1 MKNINRYYNTI
12 YLEDMMLACQARD
25 IDGVKKFIGLGT
37 HVGALFNGKCML
49 HLAAD
54 NGDADMM
61 KFLLLHGAYVNEMD
75 DDELT
80 PLMSAARK
88 GDAASLRLL
97 IDEGADIFAAD
108 LEGTKAIDYAILVEH
123 GVDVDQRNCSSL
135 LLAKGAGADTFSCSN
150 LHDTTFETALR
161 YHRSDVALAIIKMT
175 SNVNDVKL
183 QHGQSL
189 LYLAVETQDLIVV
202 DELIRRGASLDA
214 RRSDSNSLLH
224 AAFQKGNVA
233 IVQSLMEAGSP
244 YTPNLEGIF
253 PHTFA
258 IAQGHLQVLL
268 YLLKHQGLTPV
279 DPLYGIDLADYFLL
293 KPLLQAEVRLI
304 QQQHMSTSAAL
315 NLTAI
320 LSDKA
325 TSDAPPMSAQS
336 SGTTHR
342 RKPYSL

>member
-1 MKNINRYYNTI
+1 MKNIDRHYNNE
-12 YLEDMMLACQARD
+12 YVEDMLLACQSRD
-25 IDGVKKFIGLGT
+25 IDGVKKFIDLGT
-37 HVGALFNGKCML
+37 HVNALFNGKCML

-54 NGDADMM
+54 NGDADMI
-61 KFLLLHGAYVNEMD
+61 KFLLLHGAYANEID

-97 IDEGADIFAAD
+97 IDAGADIFAAD
-108 LEGTKAIDYAILVEH
+108 VDGTKAIDYAILVEH
-123 GVDVDQRNCSSL
+123 GVDVDQRNCSLL
-135 LLAKGAGADTFSCSN
+135 LLAEGAGADTFSYHN
-150 LHDTTFETALR
+150 LNDTTFETALR
-161 YHRSDVALAIIKMT
+161 YHRSDVALAIILVT
-175 SNVNDVKL
+175 SDVNDVKL
-183 QHGQSL
+183 KHGESL
-189 LYLAVETQDLIVV
+189 LYLAVETQDVIVV

-224 AAFQKGNVA
+224 AAFQYGNVT

-244 YTPNLEGIF
+244 YTPNMEGIF

-293 KPLLQAEVRLI
+293 KPVLQSEVRLI

-320 LSDKA
+320 LSDEA
-325 TSDAPPMSAQS
+325 TSHAPPMSAQN
-336 SGTTHR
+336 SGTPHR